1 MTEFE
6 FIRRY
11 FSKQQHDSNVVL
23 GIGDDAAIV
32 RPKAGYDLHF
42 SSDMLLAGR
51 HFFEDMNPEDLAHKI
66 LSVNISDMAAM
77 GAIPR
82 WVLLNAALPSLDEKW
97 LEAFSGSLFNVLS
110 RYNISLIGGD
120 TTKGDLIFSVTIIGE
135 TPCGKAL
142 RRDAAQNGD
151 DIWVSGVLG
160 SAAAALRHRLGDL
173 YLPEA
178 VHKLCEPA
186 LLRPIPRVD
195 LGTLL
200 LPLAHAAQDISDGLA
215 QDLGHILTASAKG
228 AILYADKVP
237 VLPELLSL
245 TRAGG
250 LSWSQFYDC
259 ILAGG
264 DDYELVFTAPPQVRA
279 EIEQAGAASGATVR
293 RVGQIN
299 NTGYLNIVDT
309 AGKELVLAK
318 KGFDHFG

>member
-1 MTEFE
+1 M
-6 FIRRY
+6 
-11 FSKQQHDSNVVL
+11 
-23 GIGDDAAIV
+23 
-32 RPKAGYDLHF
+32 
-42 SSDMLLAGR
+42 
-51 HFFEDMNPEDLAHKI
+51 
-66 LSVNISDMAAM
+66 
-77 GAIPR
+77 
-82 WVLLNAALPSLDEKW
+82 
-97 LEAFSGSLFNVLS
+97 
-110 RYNISLIGGD
+110 
-120 TTKGDLIFSVTIIGE
+120 
-135 TPCGKAL
+135 
-142 RRDAAQNGD
+142 
-151 DIWVSGVLG
+151 
-160 SAAAALRHRLGDL
+160 
-173 YLPEA
+173 
-178 VHKLCEPA
+178 
-186 LLRPIPRVD
+186 
-195 LGTLL
+195 
-200 LPLAHAAQDISDGLA
+200 
-215 QDLGHILTASAKG
+215 GHILTASAKG